1 MSFYCLFGE
10 GKPHLLGGPGPAV
23 RVFQKILGLTANVM
37 DRFGHLTVCV
47 RAPPGCV
54 RVCACVRALL
64 ACAPSGYV
72 WVLAPWLPHMATAI
86 PTWCSLC
93 WTWPR
98 VFHSVV

>member
-23 RVFQKILGLTANVM
+23 RVFQKILGLTTNVM

-72 WVLAPWLPHMATAI
+72 
-86 PTWCSLC
+86 
-93 WTWPR
+93 
-98 VFHSVV
+98 